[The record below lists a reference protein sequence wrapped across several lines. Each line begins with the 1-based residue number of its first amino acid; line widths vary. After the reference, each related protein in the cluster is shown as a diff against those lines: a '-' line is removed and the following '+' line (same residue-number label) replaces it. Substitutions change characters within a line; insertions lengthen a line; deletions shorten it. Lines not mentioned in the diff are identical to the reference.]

1 MPITLVIADDHQL
14 VLDGL
19 ENLFRLQEDFQL
31 LASCTNGSEVLQ
43 AVSKH
48 RPDVAVLDI
57 VMPGKD
63 GLTIAREIQT
73 GKLPTRVVLLTA
85 ELDEDQMLE
94 AVRSGVWGVVLKV
107 MAPQL
112 LVQCIRKVYAG
123 ERWIERRTAWQSL
136 EKLLRREAGASEIAS
151 LLTPREMD
159 VLRLTVQGLHNKQ
172 IAEKLFVGEGTIK
185 VHLYNIFEKLHVD
198 SRVSLMRLAQE
209 KGLV

>member
-159 VLRLTVQGLHNKQ
+159 VLR
-172 IAEKLFVGEGTIK
+172 
-185 VHLYNIFEKLHVD
+185 
-198 SRVSLMRLAQE
+198 
-209 KGLV
+209 